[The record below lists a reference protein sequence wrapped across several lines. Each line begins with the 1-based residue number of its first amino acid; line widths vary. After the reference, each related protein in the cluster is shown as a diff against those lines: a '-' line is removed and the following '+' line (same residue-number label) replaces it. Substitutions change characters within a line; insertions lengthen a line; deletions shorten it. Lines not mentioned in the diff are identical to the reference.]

1 MQKIWKKET
10 VFSWW
15 QQPSTQ
21 HKRHS
26 HPAQPQQPGIRRGII
41 TASFTPQKKLDRQEL
56 RRPGKQNT
64 KRSSIVRRPTT
75 GIPHTY
81 PRPRISLLV
90 KTLFREPLLSVS
102 SATRTLP
109 CSHAPVSFRN
119 SFFFLLGS
127 CYSPFALPFAQ
138 SSGQGA
144 GCARSRKPRHSC
156 QLSMTLAQPKI
167 RPSTIPGPLTP
178 GTH

>member
-119 SFFFLLGS
+119 SFFYSALVIRLLRYRLRNRQGKGLAVRAAGS
-127 CYSPFALPFAQ
+127 
-138 SSGQGA
+138 
-144 GCARSRKPRHSC
+144 R
-156 QLSMTLAQPKI
+156 
-167 RPSTIPGPLTP
+167 
-178 GTH
+178 GTVAS